1 MLLFSY
7 PQPLPYITV
16 KKISKHRLFIEI
28 IHVSLAT
35 ILPWSYFQFPPSK
48 KKFNFTM
55 KMEFIIYVHITY
67 ILLTKVT
74 KIWVNIS
81 VGIGSEKSFILES
94 VI

>member
-1 MLLFSY
+1 MSPLLLYYLGPTFNF
-7 PQPLPYITV
+7 PL
-16 KKISKHRLFIEI
+16 
-28 IHVSLAT
+28 
-35 ILPWSYFQFPPSK
+35 Q

-67 ILLTKVT
+67 LLTEVT
-74 KIWVNIS
+74 NISVNIS

>member
-1 MLLFSY
+1 MPKLHPLNTLNISPFPLFAY
-7 PQPLPYITV
+7 YAPFFLPQPLPYITV

-35 ILPWSYFQFPPSK
+35 ILPWSYFQFPPPK

-67 ILLTKVT
+67 ILLTY
-74 KIWVNIS
+74 
-81 VGIGSEKSFILES
+81 
-94 VI
+94 

>member
-1 MLLFSY
+1 
-7 PQPLPYITV
+7 
-16 KKISKHRLFIEI
+16 
-28 IHVSLAT
+28 
-35 ILPWSYFQFPPSK
+35 
-48 KKFNFTM
+48 M

>member
-1 MLLFSY
+1 MSPLLLYYLGPTFNF
-7 PQPLPYITV
+7 PL
-16 KKISKHRLFIEI
+16 
-28 IHVSLAT
+28 
-35 ILPWSYFQFPPSK
+35 QK

-67 ILLTKVT
+67 LLTEVT
-74 KIWVNIS
+74 NISVNIS

>member
-48 KKFNFTM
+48 KKIQFHN
-55 KMEFIIYVHITY
+55 ENGIYNLCSYYLYTTY
-67 ILLTKVT
+67 
-74 KIWVNIS
+74 
-81 VGIGSEKSFILES
+81 
-94 VI
+94 